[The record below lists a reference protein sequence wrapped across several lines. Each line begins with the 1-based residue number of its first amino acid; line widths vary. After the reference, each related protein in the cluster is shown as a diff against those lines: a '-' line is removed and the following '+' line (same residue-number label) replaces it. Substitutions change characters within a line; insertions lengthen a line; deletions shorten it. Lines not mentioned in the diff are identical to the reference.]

1 MIITH
6 LVMFH
11 FFTGASESGVVT
23 VVPLR
28 MIMGVGI

>member
-1 MIITH
+1 MILTH

-11 FFTGASESGVVT
+11 FFTGAGGDASV

-28 MIMGVGI
+28 MIMGVGV